1 MFSFHGY
8 SSRVIK
14 AKRATGEYTQR
25 IPLWRAET
33 RDNGPRAAALDEAA
47 QRRVG
52 RGCCMGCPKT
62 ISPARKPG
70 CLHTQCSCTYSC
82 TRQAP
87 RAGWTGTRSQQCHPG
102 QGPQQHGDACSPQV
116 PRLER
121 NQEEKLLRSL
131 LHFTCCEQRHLLNT
145 QSAKA
150 AEPPFTVTTGEKQ
163 NSNRNPQKNTSG
175 KSEQAGHLHGDR
187 GRCGFPP
194 EQSSAERHN

>member
-1 MFSFHGY
+1 MVIPAGSLRPKGLLVNTPNAYHYGEQKPETMAPERQHWMKLLSAGWAGGAAWGAPRRSVLLANLAACTHGAPAHTHAPDKHRELAGRGQGA
-8 SSRVIK
+8 SSATPGRVHSS
-14 AKRATGEYTQR
+14 TGMLAAR
-25 IPLWRAET
+25 RCHDWRET
-33 RDNGPRAAALDEAA
+33 R
-47 QRRVG
+47 
-52 RGCCMGCPKT
+52 
-62 ISPARKPG
+62 RK
-70 CLHTQCSCTYSC
+70 
-82 TRQAP
+82 
-87 RAGWTGTRSQQCHPG
+87 
-102 QGPQQHGDACSPQV
+102 
-116 PRLER
+116 
-121 NQEEKLLRSL
+121 KLLRSL